1 MTDSKIRKLVLSAL
15 MAALCTVMTMVI
27 QVPSPMQGY
36 VNLGDCAVLISAWM
50 LGPLYGGAAAGI
62 GSALADLLS
71 GYAHYVPG
79 TFAIKFLM
87 AAAAALI
94 LRAMTKKAPSAMLAG
109 QAAGGVAA
117 EVIMVLG
124 YFAYA
129 SLWLGKGLAAA
140 ASIPG
145 NIVQGVFGLVAAT
158 VVYTVLSRSRAVVKV
173 CPHPR
178 RRYANCRQ
186 TKNVRRQFL
195 CLFVVCFG
203 LLLQPPDHL
212 VHAL

>member
-1 MTDSKIRKLVLSAL
+1 
-15 MAALCTVMTMVI
+15 
-27 QVPSPMQGY
+27 
-36 VNLGDCAVLISAWM
+36 
-50 LGPLYGGAAAGI
+50 
-62 GSALADLLS
+62 
-71 GYAHYVPG
+71 
-79 TFAIKFLM
+79 
-87 AAAAALI
+87 
-94 LRAMTKKAPSAMLAG
+94 MTKKTPSAMLAG
-109 QAAGGVAA
+109 QVAGGVAA

-173 CPHPR
+173 CPLPI

-186 TKNVRRQFL
+186 TKNVRRQFFMPFRCAL
-195 CLFVVCFG
+195 RPAPPATGPSGPCPLMCGESCLW
-203 LLLQPPDHL
+203 P
-212 VHAL
+212 

>member
-1 MTDSKIRKLVLSAL
+1 MTDSKIRKLVLAAL
-15 MAALCTVMTMVI
+15 MAALCTIMTMVI

-36 VNLGDCAVLISAWM
+36 VNLGDCAVLMSAWV

-79 TFAIKFLM
+79 TFAIKLVM
-87 AAAAALI
+87 AVAAALI
-94 LRAMTKKAPSAMLAG
+94 FQAATKKGLSASSVLLG
-109 QAAGGVAA
+109 QIVGGVVA

-173 CPHPR
+173 
-178 RRYANCRQ
+178 
-186 TKNVRRQFL
+186 
-195 CLFVVCFG
+195 
-203 LLLQPPDHL
+203 
-212 VHAL
+212 

>member
-1 MTDSKIRKLVLSAL
+1 MTDSKIRKLVLAAL
-15 MAALCTVMTMVI
+15 MDALCTIMTMVI

-36 VNLGDCAVLISAWM
+36 VNLGDCAVLMSAWV

-79 TFAIKFLM
+79 TFAIKLLM
-87 AAAAALI
+87 AVAAALI
-94 LRAMTKKAPSAMLAG
+94 FRAATKKGLSASSVLLG
-109 QAAGGVAA
+109 QIVGGVVA

-173 CPHPR
+173 
-178 RRYANCRQ
+178 
-186 TKNVRRQFL
+186 
-195 CLFVVCFG
+195 
-203 LLLQPPDHL
+203 
-212 VHAL
+212 

>member
-1 MTDSKIRKLVLSAL
+1 MTDSKIRKLVLAAL
-15 MAALCTVMTMVI
+15 MAALCTIMTMVI

-79 TFAIKFLM
+79 TFAIKVRM
-87 AAAAALI
+87 AAAAAVI
-94 LRAMTKKAPSAMLAG
+94 LRAMTKKVPSAMLAG
-109 QAAGGVAA
+109 QVAGGVAA

-158 VVYTVLSRSRAVVKV
+158 VVYNVLSRSRAVVKV
-173 CPHPR
+173 
-178 RRYANCRQ
+178 
-186 TKNVRRQFL
+186 
-195 CLFVVCFG
+195 
-203 LLLQPPDHL
+203 
-212 VHAL
+212 

>member
-1 MTDSKIRKLVLSAL
+1 MTDSKIRKLVLAAL
-15 MAALCTVMTMVI
+15 MAALCTIMTMVI

-36 VNLGDCAVLISAWM
+36 VNLGDCAVLMSAWV

-79 TFAIKFLM
+79 TFAIKLVM
-87 AAAAALI
+87 AVAAALI
-94 LRAMTKKAPSAMLAG
+94 FRAATKKGLSASSVLLG
-109 QAAGGVAA
+109 QIVGGVVA

-145 NIVQGVFGLVAAT
+145 NIVQGVCGLVAAT

-173 CPHPR
+173 
-178 RRYANCRQ
+178 
-186 TKNVRRQFL
+186 
-195 CLFVVCFG
+195 
-203 LLLQPPDHL
+203 
-212 VHAL
+212 

>member
-15 MAALCTVMTMVI
+15 MAALCTIMTMVI

-50 LGPLYGGAAAGI
+50 LGPLYGGAA
-62 GSALADLLS
+62 ALADLLS

-109 QAAGGVAA
+109 QVAGGVAA
-117 EVIMVLG
+117 EGIMVLG

-129 SLWLGKGLAAA
+129 SMILGKGLAAA

-145 NIVQGVFGLVAAT
+145 NIVQGIAGIAIGLA
-158 VVYTVLSRSRAVVKV
+158 LAV
-173 CPHPR
+173 
-178 RRYANCRQ
+178 
-186 TKNVRRQFL
+186 
-195 CLFVVCFG
+195 
-203 LLLQPPDHL
+203 LLQKAKAP
-212 VHAL
+212 ALSGLEL

>member
-94 LRAMTKKAPSAMLAG
+94 LRTMTKKAPSAMLAG

-173 CPHPR
+173 
-178 RRYANCRQ
+178 
-186 TKNVRRQFL
+186 
-195 CLFVVCFG
+195 
-203 LLLQPPDHL
+203 
-212 VHAL
+212 

>member
-1 MTDSKIRKLVLSAL
+1 MTDSKIRKLVLAAL
-15 MAALCTVMTMVI
+15 MAALCTIMTMVI

-36 VNLGDCAVLISAWM
+36 VNLGDCFVLMSAWV

-79 TFAIKFLM
+79 TFAIKLVM
-87 AAAAALI
+87 AVAAALI
-94 LRAMTKKAPSAMLAG
+94 FRAATKKGLSASSVLLG
-109 QAAGGVAA
+109 QIVGGVVA

-158 VVYTVLSRSRAVVKV
+158 VVYTVISRSRAVVKV
-173 CPHPR
+173 
-178 RRYANCRQ
+178 
-186 TKNVRRQFL
+186 
-195 CLFVVCFG
+195 
-203 LLLQPPDHL
+203 
-212 VHAL
+212 

>member
-1 MTDSKIRKLVLSAL
+1 MTDSKIRKLVLAAL
-15 MAALCTVMTMVI
+15 MAALCTIMTMVI
-27 QVPSPMQGY
+27 QGPSPMQGY
-36 VNLGDCAVLISAWM
+36 VNLGDCAVLMSAWV

-79 TFAIKFLM
+79 TFAIKLVM
-87 AAAAALI
+87 AVAAALI
-94 LRAMTKKAPSAMLAG
+94 FRAATKKGLFVSSVLLG
-109 QAAGGVAA
+109 QIVGGVVA

-173 CPHPR
+173 
-178 RRYANCRQ
+178 
-186 TKNVRRQFL
+186 
-195 CLFVVCFG
+195 
-203 LLLQPPDHL
+203 
-212 VHAL
+212 

>member
-1 MTDSKIRKLVLSAL
+1 MTDSKIRKLVLAAL
-15 MAALCTVMTMVI
+15 MAALCTIMTMVI

-36 VNLGDCAVLISAWM
+36 VNLGDCAVLMSAWV

-79 TFAIKFLM
+79 TFAIKLVM
-87 AAAAALI
+87 AVAAALI
-94 LRAMTKKAPSAMLAG
+94 FRAATKKGLSASSVLLG
-109 QAAGGVAA
+109 QIAGGVVA

-129 SLWLGKGLAAA
+129 SLWLGKGLGCRRLH
-140 ASIPG
+140 PG

-158 VVYTVLSRSRAVVKV
+158 VVLHRPQPQQSRGSS
-173 CPHPR
+173 
-178 RRYANCRQ
+178 
-186 TKNVRRQFL
+186 
-195 CLFVVCFG
+195 
-203 LLLQPPDHL
+203 
-212 VHAL
+212 

>member
-1 MTDSKIRKLVLSAL
+1 MTDSKIRKLVLAAL
-15 MAALCTVMTMVI
+15 MAALCTIMTMVI

-36 VNLGDCAVLISAWM
+36 VNLGDCAVLMSAWV

-79 TFAIKFLM
+79 TFAIKLVM
-87 AAAAALI
+87 AVAAALI
-94 LRAMTKKAPSAMLAG
+94 FRAATKKGLFASSVLLG
-109 QAAGGVAA
+109 QIVGGVAA

-173 CPHPR
+173 
-178 RRYANCRQ
+178 
-186 TKNVRRQFL
+186 
-195 CLFVVCFG
+195 
-203 LLLQPPDHL
+203 
-212 VHAL
+212 

>member
-1 MTDSKIRKLVLSAL
+1 MIKIQINQNCKGIFPKGAISMSHDQIHKLVRASLF
-15 MAALCTVMTMVI
+15 AALCTVMTMVI

-79 TFAIKFLM
+79 TFAIKLVM
-87 AAAAALI
+87 AVAAALI
-94 LRAMTKKAPSAMLAG
+94 FRAATKKGLSASSVLLG
-109 QAAGGVAA
+109 QIAGGVVA

-158 VVYTVLSRSRAVVKV
+158 VVYNVLSRSRAVIKV
-173 CPHPR
+173 
-178 RRYANCRQ
+178 
-186 TKNVRRQFL
+186 
-195 CLFVVCFG
+195 
-203 LLLQPPDHL
+203 
-212 VHAL
+212 

>member
-1 MTDSKIRKLVLSAL
+1 MTDSKIRKLVLAAL
-15 MAALCTVMTMVI
+15 MAALCTIMTMVI

-36 VNLGDCAVLISAWM
+36 VNLGDCAVLMSAWV

-71 GYAHYVPG
+71 GYAHSVPG
-79 TFAIKFLM
+79 TFAIKLVM
-87 AAAAALI
+87 AVAAALI
-94 LRAMTKKAPSAMLAG
+94 FRAATKKGLSASSVLLG
-109 QAAGGVAA
+109 QIVGGVVA

-158 VVYTVLSRSRAVVKV
+158 VVYNVLSRSRAVVKV
-173 CPHPR
+173 
-178 RRYANCRQ
+178 
-186 TKNVRRQFL
+186 
-195 CLFVVCFG
+195 
-203 LLLQPPDHL
+203 
-212 VHAL
+212 

>member
-79 TFAIKFLM
+79 TFAINVLM

-94 LRAMTKKAPSAMLAG
+94 LRAMTK
-109 QAAGGVAA
+109 
-117 EVIMVLG
+117 
-124 YFAYA
+124 
-129 SLWLGKGLAAA
+129 
-140 ASIPG
+140 
-145 NIVQGVFGLVAAT
+145 
-158 VVYTVLSRSRAVVKV
+158 
-173 CPHPR
+173 
-178 RRYANCRQ
+178 
-186 TKNVRRQFL
+186 
-195 CLFVVCFG
+195 
-203 LLLQPPDHL
+203 
-212 VHAL
+212 

>member
-79 TFAIKFLM
+79 TFAIKLVM
-87 AAAAALI
+87 AVAAALI
-94 LRAMTKKAPSAMLAG
+94 FRAAMKKGLSASSVLLG
-109 QAAGGVAA
+109 QIVGGVVA

-173 CPHPR
+173 
-178 RRYANCRQ
+178 
-186 TKNVRRQFL
+186 
-195 CLFVVCFG
+195 
-203 LLLQPPDHL
+203 
-212 VHAL
+212 

>member
-15 MAALCTVMTMVI
+15 MAALCTIMTMVI

-79 TFAIKFLM
+79 TFAIKLVM
-87 AAAAALI
+87 AVAAALSF
-94 LRAMTKKAPSAMLAG
+94 RAATKKGLSASSVLLG
-109 QAAGGVAA
+109 QIVGGVVA

-173 CPHPR
+173 
-178 RRYANCRQ
+178 
-186 TKNVRRQFL
+186 
-195 CLFVVCFG
+195 
-203 LLLQPPDHL
+203 
-212 VHAL
+212 

>member
-50 LGPLYGGAAAGI
+50 LGPLYGRGCRRHRLCPGRPAVRLCPLCPRHIRHQVSHGCGRRFDPSGHDQKGPLRHAGR
-62 GSALADLLS
+62 S
-71 GYAHYVPG
+71 GGGRRGRRGHHGPG
-79 TFAIKFLM
+79 LFRLCQ
-87 AAAAALI
+87 
-94 LRAMTKKAPSAMLAG
+94 PVAG
-109 QAAGGVAA
+109 QGAG
-117 EVIMVLG
+117 
-124 YFAYA
+124 
-129 SLWLGKGLAAA
+129 AA

-173 CPHPR
+173 
-178 RRYANCRQ
+178 
-186 TKNVRRQFL
+186 
-195 CLFVVCFG
+195 
-203 LLLQPPDHL
+203 
-212 VHAL
+212 

>member
-1 MTDSKIRKLVLSAL
+1 MTDSKIRKLVLAAL
-15 MAALCTVMTMVI
+15 MAALCTIMTMVI

-36 VNLGDCAVLISAWM
+36 VNLGDCAVLMSAWV

-79 TFAIKFLM
+79 TFAIKLVM
-87 AAAAALI
+87 AVAAALI
-94 LRAMTKKAPSAMLAG
+94 FRAATKKGLSASSVLLG
-109 QAAGGVAA
+109 QIVGGVVA

-158 VVYTVLSRSRAVVKV
+158 VVYNVLSR
-173 CPHPR
+173 
-178 RRYANCRQ
+178 
-186 TKNVRRQFL
+186 
-195 CLFVVCFG
+195 
-203 LLLQPPDHL
+203 
-212 VHAL
+212 

>member
-1 MTDSKIRKLVLSAL
+1 MTDSKIRKLVLAAL
-15 MAALCTVMTMVI
+15 MAALCTIMTMVI

-36 VNLGDCAVLISAWM
+36 VNLGDCAVLMSAWV

-79 TFAIKFLM
+79 TFAIKLVM
-87 AAAAALI
+87 AVAAAQIFRAA
-94 LRAMTKKAPSAMLAG
+94 TKKGLSASSVLLG
-109 QAAGGVAA
+109 QIAGGVVA

-173 CPHPR
+173 
-178 RRYANCRQ
+178 
-186 TKNVRRQFL
+186 
-195 CLFVVCFG
+195 
-203 LLLQPPDHL
+203 
-212 VHAL
+212 

>member
-1 MTDSKIRKLVLSAL
+1 MTDSKIRKLVLAAL
-15 MAALCTVMTMVI
+15 MAALCTIMTMVI

-36 VNLGDCAVLISAWM
+36 VNLGDCAVLMSAWV

-71 GYAHYVPG
+71 GSALYVPG
-79 TFAIKFLM
+79 TFAIKLVM
-87 AAAAALI
+87 AVAAALI
-94 LRAMTKKAPSAMLAG
+94 FRAATKKGLSASSVLLG
-109 QAAGGVAA
+109 QIVGGVVA

-173 CPHPR
+173 
-178 RRYANCRQ
+178 
-186 TKNVRRQFL
+186 
-195 CLFVVCFG
+195 
-203 LLLQPPDHL
+203 
-212 VHAL
+212 

>member
-1 MTDSKIRKLVLSAL
+1 MTDSKIRKLVLAAL
-15 MAALCTVMTMVI
+15 MAALCTIMTMVI

-36 VNLGDCAVLISAWM
+36 VNLGDCAVLMSAWV

-79 TFAIKFLM
+79 TFAIKLVM
-87 AAAAALI
+87 AVALI
-94 LRAMTKKAPSAMLAG
+94 VRAATKKGLSASSVLLG
-109 QAAGGVAA
+109 QIVGGVVA

-173 CPHPR
+173 
-178 RRYANCRQ
+178 
-186 TKNVRRQFL
+186 
-195 CLFVVCFG
+195 
-203 LLLQPPDHL
+203 
-212 VHAL
+212 

>member
-94 LRAMTKKAPSAMLAG
+94 LLAMTKKAPSAMLAG
-109 QAAGGVAA
+109 QVAGGVVA

-173 CPHPR
+173 
-178 RRYANCRQ
+178 
-186 TKNVRRQFL
+186 
-195 CLFVVCFG
+195 
-203 LLLQPPDHL
+203 
-212 VHAL
+212 